1 MNIWS
6 KVNRYLLFPESSISV
21 ETRSRLIGACNSTV
35 ILSRRFL
42 RTFFLDR
49 IFLVWDFLGGAM
61 TDHKKRVDV
70 TASLDR
76 RCLFSQKIRYT
87 KNRSVCKNAVT
98 LGAPTHRLLLKLRA
112 TIVSTSLV
120 RKMTHIDPYSYWF
133 FFPFSFIRSSFWL
146 FLSTSPMP
154 FEWTALVVFQR
165 PWLFILLRLLPL
177 F

>member
-1 MNIWS
+1 
-6 KVNRYLLFPESSISV
+6 
-21 ETRSRLIGACNSTV
+21 
-35 ILSRRFL
+35 
-42 RTFFLDR
+42 
-49 IFLVWDFLGGAM
+49 M

-120 RKMTHIDPYSYWF
+120 RKMTHIDPYSN
-133 FFPFSFIRSSFWL
+133 
-146 FLSTSPMP
+146 
-154 FEWTALVVFQR
+154 
-165 PWLFILLRLLPL
+165 
-177 F
+177 